1 MIGFAKN
8 HVTSTSAKTV
18 LVFMVNFV
26 KGSPALVACLAP
38 STNLNY
44 EFLVEILL
52 LVIKITKDARGFA
65 FGTVA
70 NNLPVN

>member
-1 MIGFAKN
+1 
-8 HVTSTSAKTV
+8 
-18 LVFMVNFV
+18 MVNFV

-70 NNLPVN
+70 NNLSVN